1 MRKTLKDFRES
12 EAFYNASPGSRWHMQ
27 DFALLVTLTAAAIIA
42 IAAFAY
48 VVVTFA
54 H

>member
-1 MRKTLKDFRES
+1 MPRALNDFREA
-12 EAFYNASPGSRWHMQ
+12 ETFTGASPRSHWHTH
-27 DFALLVTLTAAAIIA
+27 DLALLGTLTAAAIIA